1 MLFNIVHFYFKY
13 FFEPNK
19 LTAMN
24 KNLSF
29 SDLQQRYQNTIRE
42 LEFFKSVTEQDLSLK
57 PAPSIWSVAEIFEHI
72 LIFNK
77 MYQKMIH
84 QALESANDKHTDS
97 DRFNA
102 RFFIRPF
109 IAMIRPP
116 YKMKIKTLKPMKPSG
131 QQEIHPHSGIDELI
145 KFNQDQ
151 ITLLKELENKKLNL
165 DRIKGKNKVFKI
177 KMTVTE
183 FFLMMDAHQERHIWQ
198 AQQLLEKMSK
208 I

>member
-1 MLFNIVHFYFKY
+1 
-13 FFEPNK
+13 
-19 LTAMN
+19 MN

-29 SDLQQRYQNTIRE
+29 SNLQQLYQNSIKE
-42 LEFFKSVTEQDLSLK
+42 LEFLKSVPEHDLSIK
-57 PAPSIWSVAEIFEHI
+57 PSPTIWSAAEIFEHI
-72 LIFNK
+72 LLFNK
-77 MYQKMIH
+77 MYQKMIQ
-84 QALESANDKHTDS
+84 QALDSATIIHVDS

-109 IAMIRPP
+109 IAMVRPP
-116 YKMKIKTLKPMKPSG
+116 YKMKIKTLKPMQPTR
-131 QQEIHPHSGIDELI
+131 QQDTPPHSVINELI

-151 ITLLKELENKKLNL
+151 IELLIELEKKNLNL

-183 FFLMMDAHQERHIWQ
+183 FFLMMDAHQDRHIWQ
-198 AQQLLEKMSK
+198 AQQLLKKLSK